1 MDVFLPI
8 AQVFVNPIEILILS
22 AIVGVLSGL
31 FGVGGGFLMTPFL
44 IFLGIP
50 PAYAVANEANNI
62 LATSVSGSTTHYLKN
77 TLDYK
82 MGLMIVIGGAIG
94 TSLGIFTFSY
104 FKGIGKIDTV
114 ISLAYMYILAII
126 GSLMLVESLGEID
139 KAKRNILVK
148 KKLHVHYWIHGLPL
162 RMRFPKSK
170 LYESIF
176 TPIVIGLVVGF
187 IAAIMGIGGAFIL
200 VPAMIYII
208 KMPTKLVPGT
218 SLFVTIFVSVIVT
231 FLHSFNY
238 GSIDLLLVFLL
249 VIGSIIGVQIGQK
262 LGEKIDS
269 SGLRA
274 LMAILILAVGIA
286 IAYDSFFA
294 DHDTNSTTT
303 SVIPDLNFFS
313 QFILDFSNEMP
324 FFYGL
329 FSIMFAIF
337 LGVAAAFI
345 RRFFS
350 NLKKQIL
357 DHMPVGSR
365 LSARNPARDSMG
377 NPENGKPSNLDP
389 ILLRSAA

>member
-1 MDVFLPI
+1 MEVFLPI
-8 AQVFVNPIEILILS
+8 AQVFVNPIEILLLS
-22 AIVGVLSGL
+22 AIVGILSGL

-44 IFLGIP
+44 IFLGVP
-50 PAYAVANEANNI
+50 QAYAVANEANNI

-82 MGLMIVIGGAIG
+82 MGFMIVICGSIG
-94 TSLGIFTFSY
+94 TTLGILTFTY
-104 FKGIGKIDTV
+104 FKDLGKIDTV

-126 GSLMLVESLGEID
+126 GTLMLVESLREID
-139 KAKRNILVK
+139 RAKRNIVIK

-176 TPIVIGLVVGF
+176 TPILIGLLVGF

-208 KMPTKLVPGT
+208 KMPTRLVPGT

-238 GSIDLLLVFLL
+238 GSIDLLLVAML
-249 VIGSIIGVQIGQK
+249 VVGSIIGVQIGQK

-274 LMAILILAVGIA
+274 LLAILLLIVGIA
-286 IAYDSFFA
+286 IAYETFFA
-294 DHDTNSTTT
+294 EESIVEISSVSNS
-303 SVIPDLNFFS
+303 DLNFFS
-313 QFILDFSNEMP
+313 KFIKEFSNDMP

-329 FSIMFAIF
+329 FSIMFAIL
-337 LGVAAAFI
+337 LGVGAAFI
-345 RRFFS
+345 RKFFS
-350 NLKKQIL
+350 NFKK
-357 DHMPVGSR
+357 
-365 LSARNPARDSMG
+365 
-377 NPENGKPSNLDP
+377 K
-389 ILLRSAA
+389 ILLKS